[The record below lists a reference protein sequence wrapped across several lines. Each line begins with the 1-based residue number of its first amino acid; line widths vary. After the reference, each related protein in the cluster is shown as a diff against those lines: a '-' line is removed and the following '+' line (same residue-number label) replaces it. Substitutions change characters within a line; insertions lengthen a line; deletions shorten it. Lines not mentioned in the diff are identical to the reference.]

1 MTSLSMKQAVNAQET
16 SVAFLILI
24 TIDHVNL
31 ATPIRVTSDAVN
43 TTSRSNLFISLP
55 FDMVLPTDDGE
66 TPPAARLTI
75 DNVSR
80 EIGQTIRAVS
90 TPPSVT
96 IEIVLSSDVNTVEAS
111 FPYFELTD
119 VQYDD
124 LTVSGALTI
133 QNLSSEPYPAES
145 FIPSTHPGLF

>member
-16 SVAFLILI
+16 SEAFLILI
-24 TIDHVNL
+24 TIDHDDL
-31 ATPIRVTSDAVN
+31 ATPIRVTSDAVD
-43 TTSRSNLFISLP
+43 TTSRSNLFIAFP
-55 FDMVLPTDDGE
+55 FDIILPADDGE

-80 EIGQTIRAVS
+80 EIGQAIRSIS

-96 IEIVLSSDVNTVEAS
+96 IEIVLSSDVDTVEAS